1 MSTSTKGYSSK
12 LKAEK
17 QETFGILL
25 DEAIKDIIKKFG
37 GDENFIRASNN
48 CSVT

>member
-17 QETFGILL
+17 QETFGILH
-25 DEAIKDIIKKFG
+25 DEAMKDITKIWG
-37 GDENFIRASNN
+37 R
-48 CSVT
+48 